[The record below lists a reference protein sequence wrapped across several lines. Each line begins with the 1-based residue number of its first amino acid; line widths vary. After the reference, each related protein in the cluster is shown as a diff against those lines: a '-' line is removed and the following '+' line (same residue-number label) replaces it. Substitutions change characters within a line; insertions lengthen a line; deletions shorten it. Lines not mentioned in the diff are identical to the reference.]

1 MSAPVLLVTRP
12 PLAVVRSFGS
22 TRLTRTGKFVWGAPE
37 TRAPW
42 IVSGLR

>member
-12 PLAVVRSFGS
+12 PLAVVRRFGS